1 MLNALI
7 SPQLYEVWNLTHP
20 FFGLA
25 AFLLGACIGSFGNVC
40 IWRMPR
46 RESVVIVPSHCPSCD
61 AHIAWYM
68 NIPLLSW
75 LVLRGRCWYCKTAI
89 SCRYPLV
96 EAIVGALFVLC
107 WLKVTASP
115 YGEPGLPLASL
126 IPMWFV
132 VSAAVV
138 ISLIDLEHFVIP
150 SPIVVTGLI
159 LATVLAIAMP
169 AGHFLD
175 YSHYASR
182 HHHMLTHGFLSFVL
196 PAGSSL
202 LESARFV
209 ATVDLVLG
217 IVHGGGILYVLGLI
231 GDLLF
236 PMSKHSSD
244 EGAEILIEQDALTVD
259 GETGEW
265 DDWLPRYK
273 DEIRITGRLTPTGA
287 EPVEIIATDTGVKVG
302 ETFTPREKIEAIS
315 VKATAW
321 TLPQIAMGMGDVKL
335 MAMIGA
341 FFGPDGVLRIL
352 FVGCVLGSAI
362 GVTAWVI
369 AKLRRRPTTNKVAFG
384 VPLMVAAVLHMML
397 F

>member
-1 MLNALI
+1 
-7 SPQLYEVWNLTHP
+7 
-20 FFGLA
+20 
-25 AFLLGACIGSFGNVC
+25 
-40 IWRMPR
+40 
-46 RESVVIVPSHCPSCD
+46 
-61 AHIAWYM
+61 
-68 NIPLLSW
+68 
-75 LVLRGRCWYCKTAI
+75 
-89 SCRYPLV
+89 
-96 EAIVGALFVLC
+96 
-107 WLKVTASP
+107 
-115 YGEPGLPLASL
+115 
-126 IPMWFV
+126 
-132 VSAAVV
+132 
-138 ISLIDLEHFVIP
+138 
-150 SPIVVTGLI
+150 
-159 LATVLAIAMP
+159 
-169 AGHFLD
+169 
-175 YSHYASR
+175 
-182 HHHMLTHGFLSFVL
+182 
-196 PAGSSL
+196 
-202 LESARFV
+202 
-209 ATVDLVLG
+209 
-217 IVHGGGILYVLGLI
+217 
-231 GDLLF
+231 
-236 PMSKHSSD
+236 MSKHSSD